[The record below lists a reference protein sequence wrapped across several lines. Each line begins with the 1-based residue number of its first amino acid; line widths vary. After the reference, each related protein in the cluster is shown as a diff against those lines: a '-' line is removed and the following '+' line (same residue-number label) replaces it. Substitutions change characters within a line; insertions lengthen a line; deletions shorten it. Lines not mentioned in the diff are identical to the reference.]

1 MLGFRREVSVARE
14 WMLPGASVTVTMVFG
29 LALVRWL
36 APQLL
41 GAPPDLRLVRA
52 SEEVVPFYENAFG
65 DRDTGDFLL
74 NDPYTLVRARPL
86 VP

>member
-1 MLGFRREVSVARE
+1 MSRE
-14 WMLPGASVTVTMVFG
+14 WMLLGASVTVTLVFG

-36 APQLL
+36 APELL
-41 GAPPDLRLVRA
+41 GASPDLRIVRA
-52 SEEVVPFYENAFG
+52 SEEGVPFYENAFG